1 MTNPVIL
8 LGTQSNGET
17 LPVQVDA
24 TGRLV
29 AEGLQG
35 PPGDQ
40 GPEGPPGLPQLPAG
54 SFEGAVLG
62 WVNGELAWL
71 QKEGLPLPLGEEGQ
85 IVQIVDEE
93 PIWVTNANVLPPP
106 PPAVTVVQGT
116 NSPDGLYGMFSSES
130 VLQGPEV
137 EWDKYARKQS
147 FWETTEGG
155 GQIGVSKGQTYEFTQ
170 KFNVEGDFG
179 KLLILRGTAQF
190 WHSNNGD
197 SQWSLQCTRDN
208 SYLGNVITQLSMRPV
223 GNAMFEW
230 DYEFQFLINRES
242 VGDVNFTIKFVG
254 NGSNMN
260 DQTYINI
267 QQWKTVDAGYKALT
281 NQLELKKQVAEL
293 REALSLNSKSL

>member
-1 MTNPVIL
+1 MTNPVVL

-35 PPGDQ
+35 PQGEP

-71 QKEGLPLPLGEEGQ
+71 EVEGLPQPLGTEGQ
-85 IVQIVDEE
+85 IIQIVDET
-93 PIWVTNANVLPPP
+93 PIWITNENVKPPP

-116 NSPDGLYGMFSSES
+116 ADPAQFYGMFSSES

-137 EWDKYARKQS
+137 VWDSYARKQS
-147 FWETTEGG
+147 FWEATEGG
-155 GQIGVSKGQTYEFTQ
+155 GQIGVSRGRSYTFTQ
-170 KFNVEGDFG
+170 KFNVNGDFG

-190 WHSNNGD
+190 FHSNGGD
-197 SQWSLQCTRDN
+197 DAWELSCQRDN
-208 SYLGNVITQLSMRPV
+208 ANLGEVVTANNERVV
-223 GNAMFEW
+223 GEGLRTF
-230 DYEFQFLINRES
+230 DYEFSFLINRED
-242 VGDVNFTIKFVG
+242 VGDVNFTINFNG
-254 NGSNMN
+254 NGSNMSN
-260 DQTYINI
+260 DTFINF
-267 QQWKTVDAGYKALT
+267 QQWKTVDPGYVALA
-281 NQLELKKQVAEL
+281 NQAEL
-293 REALSLNSKSL
+293 ARQMSELRAALASNS